1 MSVYLIVFG
10 LVLPWLL
17 VAVGC
22 WLVYQLMRQNG
33 RILLRLDEIEKET
46 RSGRGKA
53 NRGLGASRINR
64 DGLKAGTPAPGF
76 RLPRLE
82 GGELDLCDYRG
93 RRVVLVF
100 SDPMCGPCDEL
111 APQLERVYE
120 RAREP
125 RIVMISRGDKEA
137 NRLKVAQ
144 HGLTFPVVL
153 QKQWEVSRL
162 YGMFATPIGYLI
174 DEKGVIET
182 DVAVGVDA
190 VLGLLTRPVASEPSK
205 PETLPEEP
213 VRSEPEL
220 VKAS

>member
-1 MSVYLIVFG
+1 
-10 LVLPWLL
+10 
-17 VAVGC
+17 
-22 WLVYQLMRQNG
+22 
-33 RILLRLDEIEKET
+33 
-46 RSGRGKA
+46 
-53 NRGLGASRINR
+53 
-64 DGLKAGTPAPGF
+64 
-76 RLPRLE
+76 
-82 GGELDLCDYRG
+82 
-93 RRVVLVF
+93 VLVF